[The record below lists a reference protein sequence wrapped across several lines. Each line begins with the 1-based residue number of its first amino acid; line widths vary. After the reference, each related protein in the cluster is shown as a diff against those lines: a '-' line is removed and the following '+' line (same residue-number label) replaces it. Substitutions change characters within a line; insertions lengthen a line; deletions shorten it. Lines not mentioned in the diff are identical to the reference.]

1 MVKFPFYIEQAEA
14 YVAFLPVP
22 FYVKETRKILLE
34 QTLRIETGILVVQ

>member
-22 FYVKETRKILLE
+22 FYGDGENIL
-34 QTLRIETGILVVQ
+34 

>member
-22 FYVKETRKILLE
+22 FCYGDGENIL
-34 QTLRIETGILVVQ
+34 